1 MTIEQEYYSNM
12 YDRQCELKQAM
23 SIMEN
28 EAEVQDL
35 EYEIMLE
42 EMEEAR
48 QGKSYFEEVA
58 RLR

>member
-1 MTIEQEYYSNM
+1 MTIEQEYYNRI

-42 EMEEAR
+42 EIEEA
-48 QGKSYFEEVA
+48 EENYGIYS
-58 RLR
+58 

>member
-48 QGKSYFEEVA
+48 DDIKDMG
-58 RLR
+58 